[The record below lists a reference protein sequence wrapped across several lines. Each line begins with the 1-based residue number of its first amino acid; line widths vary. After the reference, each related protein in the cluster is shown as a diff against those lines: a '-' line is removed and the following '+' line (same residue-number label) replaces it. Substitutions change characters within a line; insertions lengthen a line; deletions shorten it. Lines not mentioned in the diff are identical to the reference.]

1 MKTELFLFF
10 KFFMNFIRILKIL
23 HSLLQ
28 QKSFKNIKKGL
39 KNKFVLLKDDILKDD
54 KGIKRI
60 PQITL

>member
-1 MKTELFLFF
+1 MKTELFYFS
-10 KFFMNFIRILKIL
+10 FMNFIRILKIL

>member
-1 MKTELFLFF
+1 
-10 KFFMNFIRILKIL
+10 MNFIRILKIL

-54 KGIKRI
+54 NGIKRI

>member
-10 KFFMNFIRILKIL
+10 FYEFYPY
-23 HSLLQ
+23 
-28 QKSFKNIKKGL
+28 FKNTLLNQYNKRVLRRFKKGL

>member
-1 MKTELFLFF
+1 MKTELFYFS
-10 KFFMNFIRILKIL
+10 FMNFIRILKIL
-23 HSLLQ
+23 CSINTTKRVLRR
-28 QKSFKNIKKGL
+28 FKKGL